1 MFFLYMGLYAFI
13 FFPLL
18 NYSRFT
24 LDEDP
29 AELIYLLYQGAYGF
43 WIVLGAI
50 WVHEQIESKS
60 RAYTFLRILPI
71 RNKDIISAKFAL
83 VLFAVLFFVIY
94 QTGVIA
100 VLVHNAEYSR
110 AAWQYNTFIGNI
122 CLLMAGLVYMG
133 IYRYGFVKM
142 GKFVL
147 IGWLL
152 LFLSPLLLREIIMP
166 KLDFSVETIV
176 LRVTSLNWWVVT
188 LVVLAMYW
196 GMLQLAVRFKNA
208 ENG

>member
-1 MFFLYMGLYAFI
+1 MFIFYLGLYAFV

-24 LDEDP
+24 VDEDP
-29 AELIYLLYQGAYGF
+29 AELIYLLFQGAWGF

-50 WVHEQIESKS
+50 WVHEQMESKS
-60 RAYTFLRILPI
+60 KGYTFLRTLPI
-71 RNKDIISAKFAL
+71 RNKDIISAKFVL

-94 QTGVIA
+94 QTGIIA
-100 VLVHNAEYSR
+100 LLVHNAQYSWT
-110 AAWQYNTFIGNI
+110 ALQYNTFIGNL
-122 CLLMAGLVYMG
+122 CLVLAGLVYMG
-133 IYRYGFVKM
+133 ITRYGFM
-142 GKFVL
+142 RLGKVML
-147 IGWLL
+147 LLWLF

-166 KLDFSVETIV
+166 KLDFSVETLV
-176 LRVTSLNWWVVT
+176 QQVTSWNGWVMT
-188 LVVLAMYW
+188 LVVLVMYW